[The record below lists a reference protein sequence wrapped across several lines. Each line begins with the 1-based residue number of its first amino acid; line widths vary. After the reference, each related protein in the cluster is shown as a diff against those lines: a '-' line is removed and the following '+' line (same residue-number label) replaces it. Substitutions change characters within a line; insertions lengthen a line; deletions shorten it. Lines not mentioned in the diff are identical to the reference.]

1 MPAWDRCL
9 DPPEAKIEADTPA
22 VGPTKV
28 GDLGEASDG
37 QDVGRM
43 SRRAILADLR
53 CILDEE
59 QLHDHQPENRHQTD
73 QGQGSTVSEIALHEG
88 APGSNHVQRSRNPS
102 TLKATI
108 PMMPHGIVRKEFQR
122 SSPITSPHEKTAPL
136 WQVVP
141 APSASWRWMT

>member
-88 APGSNHVQRSRNPS
+88 KSTWFQPCAEEQESEHAEGHHPDDAPRDREEGIPALVTDHVS
-102 TLKATI
+102 T
-108 PMMPHGIVRKEFQR
+108 
-122 SSPITSPHEKTAPL
+122 
-136 WQVVP
+136 
-141 APSASWRWMT
+141 